1 MEVAAITMVEIAETV
16 EVQTI
21 TRVSQEKLLEIKVVV
36 METPT

>member
-1 MEVAAITMVEIAETV
+1 MEIAAITMVEMAETV

-21 TRVSQEKLLEIKVVV
+21 TRVSREKILEIKVVV